1 MLLKYEKNDFFCK
14 KMAIYLVE
22 RNKITNFGVD
32 CRKRCQTPLENP
44 LKTIVTTNIVQI
56 TLR

>member
-1 MLLKYEKNDFFCK
+1 MLSKYEKNDFFCK

-32 CRKRCQTPLENP
+32 CRKRRQTPLE
-44 LKTIVTTNIVQI
+44 KST
-56 TLR
+56 